1 MHPRLDGGALLVAL
15 CFISFPAIAG
25 PTGYLRLKRVQII
38 DRQGFE
44 KPIPALSVLVPSDW
58 SFDGQ
63 VQYAQHLV
71 AAADI
76 VKLTFRATSP
86 DGRTGVELFPD
97 QNWGW
102 ADDPMMRQAIQNQ
115 NAMAARM
122 NGPQTLLMAPL
133 SAREFLTRVV
143 IPKLRPGARVSGIE
157 PIPDADAPIQQPIRQ
172 AQAQAAR
179 AGVPLRLKA
188 DHARARIHT
197 SSGGHPSEEWMTAVI
212 FTQATS
218 LPSANPMAS
227 QSSTY
232 QCAARYLFGLRA
244 PESGLDAND
253 TLYKTVL
260 ASVRIDPD
268 WQARVSRA
276 QLGMQ
281 AADLKGAQ
289 DRSRIIAQSA
299 EDTRKSIR
307 EGYENRQRSHD
318 RTSAEFSDALRG
330 VQNFRN
336 PVTGEA
342 VQLDNRYAN
351 AWASGN
357 GEYVVSDSSSFNPNS
372 VLQGNWTRLEPV
384 RR

>member
-1 MHPRLDGGALLVAL
+1 LLVAL
-15 CFISFPAIAG
+15 FSISPPALAA
-25 PTGYLRLKRVQII
+25 PSPYLRLKRVQIV
-38 DRQGFE
+38 DQRGFE
-44 KPIPALSVLVPSDW
+44 KPLPALSVLVPSDW
-58 SFDGQ
+58 SFEGQ

-86 DGRTGVELFPD
+86 DGRTGIELFPD
-97 QNWGW
+97 QNWSW
-102 ADDPMMRQAIQNQ
+102 ADDPMMRQAMQNQ
-115 NAMAARM
+115 NAVAARM
-122 NGPQTLLMAPL
+122 NGAQTVLMAPL
-133 SAREFLTRVV
+133 SAREFLTRGL
-143 IPKLRPGARVSGIE
+143 IPRLRPGARVSGVE
-157 PIPDADAPIQQPIRQ
+157 PIPDAEAPIQQLIRE
-172 AQAQAAR
+172 AQAQAAQ
-179 AGVPLRLKA
+179 AGIPLRLKA

-197 SSGGHPSEEWMTAVI
+197 SAASHTSEEWMTAVI
-212 FTQATS
+212 FTRATS
-218 LPSANPMAS
+218 LPSMAGQTS
-227 QSSTY
+227 MY
-232 QCAARYLFGLRA
+232 QCAARYLFSLRA
-244 PESGLDAND
+244 PEGGLDAND
-253 TLYKTVL
+253 TLYRTVL
-260 ASVRIDPD
+260 ATVRIDPV
-268 WQARVSRA
+268 WQARVSQA

-299 EDTRKSIR
+299 EDTRKTIR

-336 PVTGEA
+336 PVTGEN
-342 VQLDNRYAN
+342 VQLDNRYGN

>member
-1 MHPRLDGGALLVAL
+1 MHSRLGRCVLFVAL
-15 CFISFPAIAG
+15 FAAFAPATAA
-25 PTGYLRLKRVQII
+25 PSGYFRLKRVQIV
-38 DRQGFE
+38 DQRGFE
-44 KPIPALSVLVPSDW
+44 KPIPALSLLVPTDW

-63 VQYAQHLV
+63 AQYAQHLV
-71 AAADI
+71 AATDI

-86 DGRTGVELFPD
+86 DGRTGIELFPD

-102 ADDPMMRQAIQNQ
+102 ADDAMMRQAIQNQ

-122 NGPQTLLMAPL
+122 NGPQTVLMPPL
-133 SAREFLTRVV
+133 SAGDFLTRVV
-143 IPKLRPGARVSGIE
+143 IPKLRSGAKLSGIE
-157 PIPDADAPIQQPIRQ
+157 PIPDAEPPIQQLIHQ
-172 AQAQAAR
+172 AQAQAAQ
-179 AGVPLRLKA
+179 AGMPLRLKA

-197 SSGGHPSEEWMTAVI
+197 TAGGHPSEEWMTAVI

-218 LPSANPMAS
+218 MPSVNLRGG

-232 QCAARYLFGLRA
+232 QCAARYLFSLRA
-244 PESGLDAND
+244 PEGTLDAND
-253 TLYKTVL
+253 NLYRTVL
-260 ASVRIDPD
+260 ATVRIDPG
-268 WQARVSRA
+268 WQARVSQA
-276 QLGMQ
+276 QLNMQ

-289 DRSRIIAQSA
+289 DRSRIIAQSG
-299 EDTRKSIR
+299 EDTRKSIK

-336 PVTGEA
+336 PVTGEN

-372 VLQGNWTRLEPV
+372 VLQGSWTRLEPAH
-384 RR
+384 R